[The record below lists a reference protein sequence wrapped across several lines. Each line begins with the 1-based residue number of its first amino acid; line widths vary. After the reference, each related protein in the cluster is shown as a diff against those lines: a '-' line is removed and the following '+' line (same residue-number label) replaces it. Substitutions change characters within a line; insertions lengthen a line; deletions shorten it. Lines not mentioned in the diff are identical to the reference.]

1 MYMTCCT
8 LQMNPIHLIVQ
19 STYITC
25 LNTLWSKGSMGGTRL
40 HFLLIRRPFFISE
53 ERMVGWRLAGEVG
66 YDYDEKRSQKPEK
79 LKTAKTA
86 K

>member
-1 MYMTCCT
+1 
-8 LQMNPIHLIVQ
+8 
-19 STYITC
+19 
-25 LNTLWSKGSMGGTRL
+25 
-40 HFLLIRRPFFISE
+40 
-53 ERMVGWRLAGEVG
+53 MVGWRLAGEVG